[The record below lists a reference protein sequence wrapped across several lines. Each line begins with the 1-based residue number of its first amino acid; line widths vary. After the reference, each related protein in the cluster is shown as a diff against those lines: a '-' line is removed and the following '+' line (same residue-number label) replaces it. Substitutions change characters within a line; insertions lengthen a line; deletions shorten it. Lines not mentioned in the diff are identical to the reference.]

1 MRSSEKCGRRRLIDD
16 QGKGL
21 QLSLARPAASCAPCE
36 TRRSDFGGRPNLDRK
51 DGR

>member
-21 QLSLARPAASCAPCE
+21 QLSLARPSASCAPCE
-36 TRRSDFGGRPNLDRK
+36 TRRPGLEGWANLHRK